1 MTQKYTQLIGG
12 LYRVGQILSAGPVVT
27 NCTAYDRNT
36 NDVVGLFIIE
46 LPPQLPHTIIH
57 QHLQVLERRR
67 TLQSP
72 HVIRIYRWGIEEN
85 RVYVATDRP
94 HGVSLQYVLD
104 HEDIDIKRAI
114 DLTRQLALGLGELHK
129 HHIAGM
135 DLRPQHITVDAI
147 GLIDRVQIDDI
158 GLRSLLYALGYSYS
172 QHHDDIGY
180 FNPRYTPPEYI
191 NNGPV
196 GPWSDIYQLGLL
208 LFTMITGRP
217 PFVGRSEAETGI
229 LQSTSPVP
237 RMTQYA
243 HETPSTL
250 QEVVNCAMSKEPPR
264 RYSSIQH
271 FLTAL
276 DQVKLPAPRSV
287 NGQPQI
293 PVADKELPPSV
304 GLTREM
310 TSIGEDTGTL
320 SARPTDQE
328 ATLIDAAQ
336 STNAYAY
343 LCYEQAGA
351 EKRRIPIT
359 QKSVIVGRTDP
370 KRGVIPDIDLSQFDT
385 KMTVSRQHAR
395 IRYEE
400 KFFSIEDLKSR
411 NKTRLKDEPLDPFK
425 TELLQ
430 HGDVIY
436 FGKVRMRF
444 EVPGRE

>member
-12 LYRVGQILSAGPVVT
+12 LYRVGQILSAGPVLT
-27 NCTAYDRNT
+27 SCTAYNRNT

-46 LPPQLPHTIIH
+46 LPPQLPHTTIQ
-57 QHLQVLERRR
+57 QHLQVLEQRR

-85 RVYVATDRP
+85 RMYVATDRP
-94 HGVSLQYVLD
+94 RGVNLQYVLN

-114 DLTRQLALGLGELHK
+114 DLTRQIALGLGELHK
-129 HHIAGM
+129 HRIAGM

-147 GLIDRVQIDDI
+147 GLADRVQIDDI
-158 GLRSLLYALGYSYS
+158 GLRPLLNAPGYSYN

-180 FNPRYTPPEYI
+180 FNPRYTPPEYL
-191 NNGPV
+191 NNGPI

-217 PFVGRSEAETGI
+217 PFVGRNEAETGI

-237 RMTQYA
+237 CMTQYA
-243 HETPSTL
+243 HETPPAL
-250 QEVVNCAMSKEPPR
+250 QDIVNYAMAKEPHR
-264 RYSSIQH
+264 RFSSVQA

-276 DQVKLPAPRSV
+276 AQVKLPPPRFARR
-287 NGQPQI
+287 QTPA
-293 PVADKELPPSV
+293 PVANAVPSPSA
-304 GLTREM
+304 GLTLEIA
-310 TSIGEDTGTL
+310 SIGDDTGAI
-320 SARPTDQE
+320 SARLTNQE
-328 ATLIDAAQ
+328 PTLIDASQPA
-336 STNAYAY
+336 NAYAY
-343 LCYEQAGA
+343 LCYERAGA
-351 EKRRIPIT
+351 ETQRIPIT
-359 QKSVIVGRTDP
+359 QKNVIVGRIDP
-370 KRGVIPDIDLSQFDT
+370 KHGVIPDIDLSQFDT

-400 KFFSIEDLKSR
+400 NFFSIEDLKSR

-430 HGDVIY
+430 HGDVIC
-436 FGKVRMRF
+436 FGRVRMRF
-444 EVPGRE
+444 EVPVK